1 MVKNRKIY
9 ICSALIFSLIVIFL
23 LSDIRTVSAK
33 EIIYVSVSSTSKTI
47 GDEVSVNINISCS
60 DTIMGGELW
69 LNFDSDIL
77 QPLDGYYYISGHS
90 IKFTVAGE
98 TSLTIKFKAKNAGT
112 AEISVDTEKTI
123 LAAANDAMGSEPR
136 STVVGSSGYVTVS
149 SPANYSSDNTL
160 KSLSI
165 SPGVLSPAFSPNVT
179 EYTTSVGA
187 DCEKLIVSAE
197 SNDSKATVSVSG
209 TRMDP
214 GSNVT
219 TITVT
224 AENGTKRVYTIRTT
238 KDDQSA
244 EEPEPNPD
252 GPDTG
257 TAQKVQV
264 GDAKYS
270 INNDFDAHPLPAGYE
285 AIDYDYNGTALK
297 AGQGVNT
304 RLLLMYLE
312 NTDGKGVSG
321 FYIYDSVAK
330 TFTWFNEIGQPNI
343 TYVILPITDQMEK
356 PDGFSLTEYTINDQ
370 KVSVLMGAKGDYCL
384 FYGISSNGVT
394 GWFCYD
400 LKDKTVQAYFSQYNE
415 EHSAT
420 AGEQTVNSQNVAS
433 GKDWLWKIAALVMT
447 LLTLI
452 SVTAAAL
459 FAGKA
464 AKNRRILVDALR
476 GDMEQEEADSAL
488 EDEEDILRDDYEENT
503 DEELEENEQEQRDLE
518 NTQRTD
524 CLNTTPGKTEPSA
537 DEAEEEYEF
546 LELFDIDNDK

>member
-1 MVKNRKIY
+1 MKKITKFA
-9 ICSALIFSLIVIFL
+9 SAVLIILMLWTVLPLNNVYAQDVVNISIGSDSANVGDEITITVSITSNVEIGGIRIFL
-23 LSDIRTVSAK
+23 SYDS
-33 EIIYVSVSSTSKTI
+33 
-47 GDEVSVNINISCS
+47 NIV
-60 DTIMGGELW
+60 EA
-69 LNFDSDIL
+69 
-77 QPLDGYYYISGHS
+77 ISGFEGGGGGTINWIDVDTFQS
-90 IKFTVAGE
+90 KSRE
-98 TSLTIKFKAKNAGT
+98 IKFKVLKAGT
-112 AEISVDTEKTI
+112 TNIKVITDGDMSYATNTDEEKMKLVANTGTI
-123 LAAANDAMGSEPR
+123 TGVAGPNL
-136 STVVGSSGYVTVS
+136 
-149 SPANYSSDNTL
+149 SSDNTL

-238 KDDQSA
+238 RDDQSA

-257 TAQKVQV
+257 TVQKVQV